1 MTLQV
6 AVLGMEM
13 CSQKK
18 SCEVEFVFCMKKACN
33 RRHRHRHH
41 HTVTIITIVR
51 VGRNIGKLNLAIF
64 CFINDELVVEL

>member
-1 MTLQV
+1 MTLRV

-18 SCEVEFVFCMKKACN
+18 SWEVELLFCMEKAHT
-33 RRHRHRHH
+33 RRHHRHH
-41 HTVTIITIVR
+41 HVVIIITIIK

-64 CFINDELVVEL
+64 CFVNDELVVEL